1 MNEKKPY
8 SKAIVFLLKKTV
20 ENNSPVWN
28 DIITYQKDIQ
38 NYLSDI
44 GLELVIKKDE
54 GFAYL
59 KQFAL
64 DDDNTLSLVQR
75 RQLSFEVSILLIVLR
90 QVLEDFDN
98 NPTDTHS
105 IDKII
110 SNNEIKDEIR
120 LFLPETYNKVK
131 YENELERHI
140 KTAVE
145 LGFLKEVKRNNNEVR
160 YRIHRIIKEKV
171 TLDVQVPSSG
181 GASIPLYAWKSNS
194 DDTIAYTLT
203 PNPKIEESAFYD
215 FDLTTKVAKPENEFG
230 INDTDESGYIT
241 YDEWTFQRDSTL
253 DTIVSGPAYIALNS
267 GSILPAG
274 QKVYMCALDTS
285 TYSTFTVFCPDTDG
299 TSSVSDLFSNAGAEG
314 APSYA
319 GTIGNIHLFFPY
331 TG

>member
-110 SNNEIKDEIR
+110 SNNEIKDEVR
-120 LFLPETYNKVK
+120 MFLPEKYDKVK
-131 YENELERHI
+131 FERDLERYI
-140 KTAVE
+140 QTVVE

-171 TLDVQVPSSG
+171 TLD
-181 GASIPLYAWKSNS
+181 
-194 DDTIAYTLT
+194 
-203 PNPKIEESAFYD
+203 
-215 FDLTTKVAKPENEFG
+215 DLDMFKRKLE
-230 INDTDESGYIT
+230 D
-241 YDEWTFQRDSTL
+241 
-253 DTIVSGPAYIALNS
+253 
-267 GSILPAG
+267 
-274 QKVYMCALDTS
+274 
-285 TYSTFTVFCPDTDG
+285 
-299 TSSVSDLFSNAGAEG
+299 
-314 APSYA
+314 YA
-319 GTIGNIHLFFPY
+319 GTI
-331 TG
+331 